1 MEDPDN
7 DVELFYL
14 RPLDIA
20 VYVGR
25 GTIDVGITGHDL
37 LVNSGT
43 DAEEHMQLGF
53 GASTFRFAAPND
65 SPITKLEDIEG
76 KRVATTFDKLV
87 HDYLVEHGINAET
100 VHLDGAVESSVQLG
114 VADLIADV
122 VSTGTTLR
130 NAGLRIFAEPLMH
143 SEAVLI
149 RSPRLEADDERL
161 TILSRRLQGVLTAQR
176 NVLMDYDIPVEKVSA
191 AVDITPGF
199 ESPTISPLH
208 DKQWAA
214 VRVVVPKAKVN
225 QLMDQLY
232 EVGARG
238 MSKLIIK
245 KQYSPEPRDI
255 YFTVPNFI
263 SLLRI
268 ISIPF
273 IAMLVSHHRMVT
285 ALVVLALSAISDGL
299 DGMIARSFNQVSKIG
314 QILDPIADRLLIFCS
329 ILALGV
335 ANIIPWWM
343 LIVVGLR
350 DLIMAVLILVL
361 AQHDYGPL
369 PVHFVGKAGT
379 AMLLIAIV
387 ALIFAD
393 IWSNSAADTLH
404 LCGLATGI
412 WGVGLYWLAGYI
424 YMRQGIQLLKNDTN
438 SKD

>member
-1 MEDPDN
+1 MLRIAVPNKGMLSEPAWNMLAEAGYRLRSNPRQLVVEDPDN

-191 AVDITPGF
+191 VPRR
-199 ESPTISPLH
+199 SPMEWIPTTISLSTTMWTPVW
-208 DKQWAA
+208 KT
-214 VRVVVPKAKVN
+214 
-225 QLMDQLY
+225 
-232 EVGARG
+232 
-238 MSKLIIK
+238 
-245 KQYSPEPRDI
+245 
-255 YFTVPNFI
+255 FT
-263 SLLRI
+263 
-268 ISIPF
+268 
-273 IAMLVSHHRMVT
+273 A
-285 ALVVLALSAISDGL
+285 
-299 DGMIARSFNQVSKIG
+299 
-314 QILDPIADRLLIFCS
+314 
-329 ILALGV
+329 
-335 ANIIPWWM
+335 
-343 LIVVGLR
+343 
-350 DLIMAVLILVL
+350 
-361 AQHDYGPL
+361 
-369 PVHFVGKAGT
+369 
-379 AMLLIAIV
+379 
-387 ALIFAD
+387 
-393 IWSNSAADTLH
+393 
-404 LCGLATGI
+404 
-412 WGVGLYWLAGYI
+412 
-424 YMRQGIQLLKNDTN
+424 
-438 SKD
+438 

>member
-1 MEDPDN
+1 MLRIAVPNKGMLSEPAWNMLAEAGYRLRSNPRQLVVEDPDN

-130 NAGLRIFAEPLMH
+130 NAGLRIY

-238 MSKLIIK
+238 II
-245 KQYSPEPRDI
+245 
-255 YFTVPNFI
+255 
-263 SLLRI
+263 
-268 ISIPF
+268 
-273 IAMLVSHHRMVT
+273 VT
-285 ALVVLALSAISDGL
+285 ALQASR
-299 DGMIARSFNQVSKIG
+299 M
-314 QILDPIADRLLIFCS
+314 
-329 ILALGV
+329 
-335 ANIIPWWM
+335 
-343 LIVVGLR
+343 
-350 DLIMAVLILVL
+350 
-361 AQHDYGPL
+361 
-369 PVHFVGKAGT
+369 
-379 AMLLIAIV
+379 
-387 ALIFAD
+387 
-393 IWSNSAADTLH
+393 
-404 LCGLATGI
+404 
-412 WGVGLYWLAGYI
+412 
-424 YMRQGIQLLKNDTN
+424 
-438 SKD
+438 

>member
-1 MEDPDN
+1 MLRIAVPNKGMLSEPAWNMLAEAGYRLRSNPRQLVVEDPDN

-87 HDYLVEHGINAET
+87 HDYLVEHGLNAET

-161 TILSRRLQGVLTAQR
+161 TILSRRLHTAERLDNRSAQGGRGR
-176 NVLMDYDIPVEKVSA
+176 NLPPAKRVPHGCGCGTKAPARRHRCRHTGGRNCPSRESTPPASA
-191 AVDITPGF
+191 
-199 ESPTISPLH
+199 
-208 DKQWAA
+208 
-214 VRVVVPKAKVN
+214 
-225 QLMDQLY
+225 
-232 EVGARG
+232 
-238 MSKLIIK
+238 
-245 KQYSPEPRDI
+245 PRD
-255 YFTVPNFI
+255 
-263 SLLRI
+263 
-268 ISIPF
+268 
-273 IAMLVSHHRMVT
+273 
-285 ALVVLALSAISDGL
+285 
-299 DGMIARSFNQVSKIG
+299 Q
-314 QILDPIADRLLIFCS
+314 
-329 ILALGV
+329 
-335 ANIIPWWM
+335 
-343 LIVVGLR
+343 
-350 DLIMAVLILVL
+350 
-361 AQHDYGPL
+361 
-369 PVHFVGKAGT
+369 
-379 AMLLIAIV
+379 
-387 ALIFAD
+387 
-393 IWSNSAADTLH
+393 
-404 LCGLATGI
+404 
-412 WGVGLYWLAGYI
+412 
-424 YMRQGIQLLKNDTN
+424 
-438 SKD
+438 

>member
-1 MEDPDN
+1 MLRIAMPNKGMLSEPAWNMLAEAGYRLRSNPRQLVVEDPDN

-43 DAEEHMQLGF
+43 DAEEHM
-53 GASTFRFAAPND
+53 RFAAPND

-238 MSKLIIK
+238 II
-245 KQYSPEPRDI
+245 
-255 YFTVPNFI
+255 
-263 SLLRI
+263 
-268 ISIPF
+268 
-273 IAMLVSHHRMVT
+273 VT
-285 ALVVLALSAISDGL
+285 ALQASR
-299 DGMIARSFNQVSKIG
+299 M
-314 QILDPIADRLLIFCS
+314 
-329 ILALGV
+329 
-335 ANIIPWWM
+335 
-343 LIVVGLR
+343 
-350 DLIMAVLILVL
+350 
-361 AQHDYGPL
+361 
-369 PVHFVGKAGT
+369 
-379 AMLLIAIV
+379 
-387 ALIFAD
+387 
-393 IWSNSAADTLH
+393 
-404 LCGLATGI
+404 
-412 WGVGLYWLAGYI
+412 
-424 YMRQGIQLLKNDTN
+424 
-438 SKD
+438 

>member
-1 MEDPDN
+1 MLRIAVPNKGMLSEPAWNMLAEAGYRLRSNPRQLVVEDPDN

-130 NAGLRIFAEPLMH
+130 NAGLRIFAEP
-143 SEAVLI
+143 VLI

-238 MSKLIIK
+238 II
-245 KQYSPEPRDI
+245 
-255 YFTVPNFI
+255 
-263 SLLRI
+263 
-268 ISIPF
+268 
-273 IAMLVSHHRMVT
+273 VT
-285 ALVVLALSAISDGL
+285 ALQASR
-299 DGMIARSFNQVSKIG
+299 M
-314 QILDPIADRLLIFCS
+314 
-329 ILALGV
+329 
-335 ANIIPWWM
+335 
-343 LIVVGLR
+343 
-350 DLIMAVLILVL
+350 
-361 AQHDYGPL
+361 
-369 PVHFVGKAGT
+369 
-379 AMLLIAIV
+379 
-387 ALIFAD
+387 
-393 IWSNSAADTLH
+393 
-404 LCGLATGI
+404 
-412 WGVGLYWLAGYI
+412 
-424 YMRQGIQLLKNDTN
+424 
-438 SKD
+438 